1 MVQMTD
7 NQVRTS
13 VRHLVEFILRGGDI
27 DSRRGSGRDVEAM
40 QAGARL
46 HRKIQ
51 KSMDGGYAAE
61 VGLKGEFPVGDVI
74 ICLEGRADG
83 IITNVD
89 GVTIDEI
96 KGIYADVKRL
106 EAPVPVHRAQAMC
119 YAYLYGTQKGLET
132 ISIRMTYATLETDD
146 IRYFHEQFSME
157 DLTEWFMDVIEAY
170 GKWANFLYHHRI
182 RRNLTIEK
190 AEFPFSYRPGQ
201 KKLAASVY
209 KTIEAKNRLFVQAPT
224 GIGKTMSV
232 IYPAVKALGEG
243 KGERIFYLTAKTI
256 TRTAA
261 EDAFKLLQDRG
272 LFFSTVTLTAKE
284 KLCPMEKCECN
295 PVMCPRAKGHF
306 DRVNDAVFD
315 LIQQK
320 ERITREDVLEF
331 AERYEVCPHEFD
343 LDISDWVDGII
354 CDYNYAFD
362 PNVQL
367 KRDFG
372 EGVTC
377 DHIFLIDEAHN
388 LVERARE
395 MYSAEIYKEDF
406 LAVMKLVKPYSK
418 KLESKLSRC
427 NRLLLELKRECE
439 DWNLVESIDHLA
451 LAVEGALGAIEDFEE
466 EQPHFHQQEP
476 LTELYLNLRHFMNM
490 YMRLDECYRIYTEHT
505 SIGFKIK
512 LFCINPL
519 NNLEECLEKAAATVF
534 FSATLLPI
542 QYYRTLLSNRKEDYT
557 VYLDSPFAE
566 ENRLICIGR
575 DVTSRY
581 TRRNQNEFE
590 RIGRYIGQ
598 MVRERNGNY
607 LVFFPSYRY
616 LDEVLKVLES
626 RFMGDSQPID
636 SAEGVSD
643 NFSERG
649 LQESA
654 DRDVNKASEQE
665 KKFQP
670 DVEILA
676 QAPGMNEKE
685 KEEFLERFSENR
697 EGSLLGLCVM
707 GGIFS
712 EGIDLTGDKLIGVA
726 VVGTGLPQVCTER
739 EILKQY
745 FDETMGEGFAYA
757 YQYPGMNKVLQAA
770 GRVIRTEKDRGVILL
785 LDDRFLRED
794 YQKLFPREW
803 NHFVNVRADSVRKP
817 ISMFWDGDIL
827 FE

>member
-1 MVQMTD
+1 MVQITE

-13 VRHLVEFILRGGDI
+13 VRHLVEFILRSGDI
-27 DSRRGSGRDVEAM
+27 DNRRGGVRDAEAM

-61 VGLKGEFPVGDVI
+61 VGLKGEFPVGDVV
-74 ICLEGRADG
+74 ICVEGRADG
-83 IITNVD
+83 IITSAD

-96 KGIYADVKRL
+96 KGMYMDVDRL

-119 YAYLYGTQKGLET
+119 YAYLYGTQNQLEN
-132 ISIRMTYATLETDD
+132 INIRMTYATLETEQ
-146 IRYFHEQFSME
+146 IRYFHEAFTVE
-157 DLTEWFMDVIEAY
+157 ELAEWFDGLMESY

-182 RRNLTIEK
+182 RRDRSILE
-190 AEFPFSYRPGQ
+190 AEFPFDYRPGQ

-209 KTIEAKNRLFVQAPT
+209 RTIEAGNRLFVQAPT

-232 IYPAVKALGEG
+232 IYPAVKAMGEG

-261 EDAFKLLQDRG
+261 EEAFRILQDRG

-284 KLCPMEKCECN
+284 KLCPLEKCECN
-295 PVMCPRAKGHF
+295 PDHCPRARGHF
-306 DRVNDAVFD
+306 DRVNDAVFS
-315 LIQQK
+315 LIQEK

-331 AERYEVCPHEFD
+331 AERYQVCPHEFD

-372 EGVTC
+372 DGVSC
-377 DHIFLIDEAHN
+377 DHILLIDEAHN
-388 LVERARE
+388 LVDRARE
-395 MYSAEIYKEDF
+395 MYSAEIIKEEF

-427 NRLLLELKRECE
+427 NRLLLELKRECG
-439 DWNLVESIDHLA
+439 DWKVVDSIDHLA
-451 LAVEGALGAIEDFEE
+451 LAVESALGAIEDFEE
-466 EQPHFHQQEP
+466 ENPHAADQEQ
-476 LTELYLNLRHFMNM
+476 LGELYLRLRHFLNM
-490 YMRLDECYRIYTEHT
+490 YAGLDGCYRIYTEHC
-505 SIGFKIK
+505 SQGFRLK
-512 LFCINPL
+512 LFCVNPV
-519 NNLEECLEKAAATVF
+519 NHLEQCLQKAAAAVF

-542 QYYRTLLSNRKEDYT
+542 QYYRTLLSDRKEDYT
-557 VYLDSPFAE
+557 IYLDSPFAE
-566 ENRLICIGR
+566 ENRLLCIGR

-581 TRRNQNEFE
+581 TRRNQDEFR
-590 RIGRYIGQ
+590 RIGGYLRKMIL
-598 MVRERNGNY
+598 EKSGNY

-616 LDEVLKVLES
+616 LDEVSKVL
-626 RFMGDSQPID
+626 
-636 SAEGVSD
+636 
-643 NFSERG
+643 
-649 LQESA
+649 QEE
-654 DRDVNKASEQE
+654 V
-665 KKFQP
+665 P
-670 DVEILA
+670 DGEDGPAAEILT
-676 QAPGMNEKE
+676 QTPGMGERE
-685 KEEFLERFSENR
+685 KEEFLQRFSEER
-697 EGSLLGLCVM
+697 DGALLGLCVM

-712 EGIDLTGDKLIGVA
+712 EGIDLTGDRLIGVA
-726 VVGTGLPQVCTER
+726 IVGTGLPQVCTER

-770 GRVIRTEKDRGVILL
+770 GRVIRTEKDRGIIVL
-785 LDDRFLRED
+785 LDDRFLRSD
-794 YQKLFPREW
+794 YQRLFPREW
-803 NHFVNVRADSVRKP
+803 NHFVTVRENSFREP
-817 ISMFWDGDIL
+817 LSRFWNGDIL
-827 FE
+827 FQ

>member
-27 DSRRGSGRDVEAM
+27 DNRRGGGKDVEAM

-51 KSMDGGYAAE
+51 KSMDGSYAAE
-61 VGLKGEFPVGDVI
+61 VGLKGEFLIGDVV

-83 IITNVD
+83 IITTDD
-89 GVTIDEI
+89 GVIIDEI
-96 KGIYADVKRL
+96 KGIYADVTRL
-106 EAPVPVHRAQAMC
+106 EAPIPVHRGQAMC
-119 YAYLYGTQKGLET
+119 YAYLYGTQKNLEM
-132 ISIRMTYATLETDD
+132 ISIRMTYATLETEE
-146 IRYFHEQFSME
+146 IRYFNEQFSME
-157 DLTEWFMDVIEAY
+157 ELAKWFDGVIGVY

-182 RRNLTIEK
+182 KRNLTIEK

-201 KKLAASVY
+201 KKLASSVY
-209 KTIEAKNRLFVQAPT
+209 KTIEARNRLFVQAPT

-243 KGERIFYLTAKTI
+243 KGDRIFYLTAKTI

-261 EDAFKLLQDRG
+261 EDAFRILQDRG

-284 KLCPMEKCECN
+284 KLCPMDKCECN
-295 PVMCPRAKGHF
+295 PDMCPRAKGHF

-331 AERYEVCPHEFD
+331 AEKYQVCPHEFD

-372 EGVTC
+372 EGVNC

-395 MYSAEIYKEDF
+395 MYSAEVYKEDF

-439 DWNLVESIDHLA
+439 EWKLVESIDHLA
-451 LAVEGALGAIEDFEE
+451 LAIEGALGAIEDFEE

-490 YMRLDECYRIYTEHT
+490 YMRLDGCYRIYTEH
-505 SIGFKIK
+505 SSSGFKIK

-519 NNLEECLEKAAATVF
+519 NNLDECLKKAAATVF
-534 FSATLLPI
+534 FSATMLPI
-542 QYYRTLLSNRKEDYT
+542 QYYRTLLSDRKEDYT

-581 TRRNQNEFE
+581 TRRNQSEFE
-590 RIGRYIGQ
+590 RIGGYIEQ
-598 MVRERNGNY
+598 MIQGRAGNY

-616 LDEVLKVLES
+616 LDEVMRELE
-626 RFMGDSQPID
+626 RIVGDKKSLTTEKMDQRRPI
-636 SAEGVSD
+636 
-643 NFSERG
+643 N
-649 LQESA
+649 
-654 DRDVNKASEQE
+654 
-665 KKFQP
+665 
-670 DVEILA
+670 VEIFA

-697 EGSLLGLCVM
+697 SGSLLGLCVM
-707 GGIFS
+707 GGIFA
-712 EGIDLTGDKLIGVA
+712 EGIDLTGDRLIGVA

-745 FDETMGEGFAYA
+745 FDETLGEGFAYA
-757 YQYPGMNKVLQAA
+757 YRYPGMNKVLQAA

-794 YQKLFPREW
+794 YQNLFPREW
-803 NHFVNVRADSVRKP
+803 NHFVTVQANSVHEP
-817 ISMFWDGDIL
+817 LSMFWNGDIL
-827 FE
+827 F

>member
-1 MVQMTD
+1 
-7 NQVRTS
+7 
-13 VRHLVEFILRGGDI
+13 
-27 DSRRGSGRDVEAM
+27 M

-61 VGLKGEFPVGDVI
+61 VGLKGEFPVGDVV

-83 IITNVD
+83 IITTAD
-89 GVTIDEI
+89 GVTVDEI
-96 KGIYADVKRL
+96 KGIYADVSRL

-119 YAYLYGTQKGLET
+119 YAWLYGSQKGLET
-132 ISIRMTYATLETDD
+132 ISIRMTYATLETED
-146 IRYFHEQFSME
+146 IRYFHEQFTME
-157 DLTEWFMDVIEAY
+157 ELSKWFDEVIEAY

-182 RRNLTIEK
+182 RRNQTIAG
-190 AEFPFSYRPGQ
+190 AEFPFAYRPGQ

-209 KTIEAKNRLFVQAPT
+209 KTIEARNRLFVQAPT

-261 EDAFKLLQDRG
+261 EEAFKILQDRG

-295 PVMCPRAKGHF
+295 PDLCPRAKGHF
-306 DRVNDAVFD
+306 DRVNDAVFA
-315 LIQQK
+315 LIQEK
-320 ERITREDVLEF
+320 ERITREDVLAF
-331 AERYEVCPHEFD
+331 AERYQVCPHEFD

-367 KRDFG
+367 KRAFG
-372 EGVTC
+372 ESVSC
-377 DHIFLIDEAHN
+377 DHILLIDEAHN

-395 MYSAEIYKEDF
+395 MYSAEILKEDF

-439 DWNLVESIDHLA
+439 SWKLVDSVDHLA

-466 EQPHFHQQEP
+466 EIPHFGSQEQ
-476 LTELYLNLRHFMNM
+476 LSELYLNLRHFMNM
-490 YMRLDECYRIYTEHT
+490 YTRLDKCYRIYTEHC
-505 SIGFKIK
+505 SEGFRLK
-512 LFCINPL
+512 LFCINPV
-519 NNLEECLEKAAATVF
+519 NNLDECIQRAAATVF

-542 QYYRTLLSNRKEDYT
+542 QYYRTLLSDRKEDYT

-566 ENRLICIGR
+566 ENRLLVIGR

-581 TRRNQNEFE
+581 TRRNQSEFR
-590 RIGRYIGQ
+590 RIGEYIWK
-598 MVRERNGNY
+598 MVQEKPGNY
-607 LVFFPSYRY
+607 LAFFPSYRY
-616 LDEVLKVLES
+616 LDEVLSVLGRKNDNS
-626 RFMGDSQPID
+626 TL
-636 SAEGVSD
+636 SD
-643 NFSERG
+643 DE
-649 LQESA
+649 
-654 DRDVNKASEQE
+654 
-665 KKFQP
+665 
-670 DVEILA
+670 VEIEGKVYRYISSDGEESVETEKYLPVRIVS
-676 QAPGMNEKE
+676 QTPGMNERE
-685 KEEFLERFSENR
+685 KEEFLETFSEEH

-712 EGIDLTGDKLIGVA
+712 EGIDLTGDRLIGVA
-726 VVGTGLPQVCTER
+726 IVGTGLPQVCTER

-745 FDETMGEGFAYA
+745 FDETLGAGFSYA

-770 GRVIRTEKDRGVILL
+770 GRVIRTEKDRGVIVL

-794 YQKLFPREW
+794 YQNLFPREW
-803 NHFVNVRADSVRKP
+803 NHFVTVREGGFSEP
-817 ISMFWDGDIL
+817 LSMFWNGDVL
-827 FE
+827 F

>member
-1 MVQMTD
+1 MVQMND
-7 NQVRTS
+7 NQVRIS

-27 DSRRGSGRDVEAM
+27 DNRRGGGRDTDAM

-51 KSMDGGYAAE
+51 KSMDGSYASE
-61 VGLKGEFPVGDVI
+61 VMLKGEFPIDDVV

-83 IITNVD
+83 IITNIE

-96 KGIYADVKRL
+96 KGIYADVGRL

-119 YAYLYGTQKGLET
+119 YAYLYGTQKELET
-132 ISIRMTYATLETDD
+132 ISIRMTYATLETED
-146 IRYFHEQFSME
+146 IRYFHEQFTME
-157 DLTEWFMDVIEAY
+157 ELTAWFDEVIGAY
-170 GKWANFLYHHRI
+170 GKWANFLYHHRVK
-182 RRNLTIEK
+182 RNQTIVD
-190 AEFPFSYRPGQ
+190 AEFPFAYRPGQ
-201 KKLAASVY
+201 RKLAASVY
-209 KTIEAKNRLFVQAPT
+209 RTIEAKNRLFVQAPT

-232 IYPAVKALGEG
+232 IYPAVKAMGEG

-261 EDAFKLLQDRG
+261 EDAFRILQDRG

-295 PVMCPRAKGHF
+295 PDHCPRAKGHF

-315 LIQQK
+315 LIRKK
-320 ERITREDVLEF
+320 ERITREDVLEY
-331 AERYEVCPHEFD
+331 AERYQVCPHEFD

-372 EGVTC
+372 EGIKLN
-377 DHIFLIDEAHN
+377 HIFLIDEAHN

-395 MYSAEIYKEDF
+395 MYSAELYKEDF
-406 LAVMKLVKPYSK
+406 LAVMRLVKPYGK

-427 NRLLLELKRECE
+427 NKLLLELKRECE
-439 DWNLVESIDHLA
+439 DWKLVESVDHLA

-466 EQPHFHQQEP
+466 EYPRFPSQEP
-476 LTELYLNLRHFMNM
+476 LSELYLNLRHFMNM
-490 YMRLDECYRIYTEHT
+490 YTRLDGCYRIYTEHV
-505 SIGFKIK
+505 GDRFRLK
-512 LFCINPL
+512 LFCVNPV
-519 NNLEECLEKAAATVF
+519 NNLEECLQKAVATVF

-542 QYYRTLLSNRKEDYT
+542 QYYRTLLSDRKEDYT

-566 ENRLICIGR
+566 ENRLLVIGR

-590 RIGRYIGQ
+590 RIGSYIRK
-598 MVRERNGNY
+598 MVQAKPGNY

-616 LDEVLKVLES
+616 LDEVLKVLEREEAAEMVGAS
-626 RFMGDSQPID
+626 GRSVENECPI
-636 SAEGVSD
+636 EELLGE
-643 NFSERG
+643 SEKCSEAGIR
-649 LQESA
+649 A
-654 DRDVNKASEQE
+654 DGI
-665 KKFQP
+665 
-670 DVEILA
+670 EILP
-676 QAPGMNEKE
+676 QTPGMNERE
-685 KEEFLERFSENR
+685 KEEFLEKFAEER
-697 EGSLLGLCVM
+697 EHSLLGLCVM

-726 VVGTGLPQVCTER
+726 VVGTGLPQVCNER

-745 FDETMGEGFAYA
+745 FDETMGAGFAYA

-770 GRVIRTEKDRGVILL
+770 GRVIRTEKDRGVIVL
-785 LDDRFLRED
+785 LDDRFLRAD
-794 YQKLFPREW
+794 YQHLFPREW
-803 NHFVNVRADSVRKP
+803 NHFVTVREDGFQEPLVK
-817 ISMFWDGDIL
+817 FWSGGIL

>member
-1 MVQMTD
+1 MVQMND
-7 NQVRTS
+7 NQVRIS

-27 DSRRGSGRDVEAM
+27 DNRRGGGRDVEAM

-51 KSMDGGYAAE
+51 KSMDGSYAAE
-61 VGLKGEFPVGDVI
+61 VMLRGEFPVGDVV

-83 IITNVD
+83 IITNIE

-96 KGIYADVKRL
+96 KGIYADVGRL

-119 YAYLYGTQKGLET
+119 YAYLYGTQKELET
-132 ISIRMTYATLETDD
+132 ISIRMTYATLETED
-146 IRYFHEQFSME
+146 IRYFHEQFTME
-157 DLTEWFMDVIEAY
+157 ELTNWFNELIEAY
-170 GKWANFLYHHRI
+170 GKWANFLYHHRVK
-182 RRNLTIEK
+182 RNQTIVN
-190 AEFPFSYRPGQ
+190 AEFPFDYRPGQ
-201 KKLAASVY
+201 KKLVASVY
-209 KTIEAKNRLFVQAPT
+209 RTIEAKNRLFVQAPT

-232 IYPAVKALGEG
+232 IYPAMKAMGEG

-261 EDAFKLLQDRG
+261 EDAFRILQDRG

-284 KLCPMEKCECN
+284 KLCPMDKCDCN
-295 PVMCPRAKGHF
+295 PDLCPRAKGHF
-306 DRVNDAVFD
+306 DRVNDAVFA
-315 LIQQK
+315 LIREK

-331 AERYEVCPHEFD
+331 AEAYQVCPHEFD

-367 KRDFG
+367 KRAFG
-372 EGVTC
+372 DGGSR
-377 DHIFLIDEAHN
+377 DHLFLIDEAHN

-395 MYSAEIYKEDF
+395 MYSAELYKEDF

-427 NRLLLELKRECE
+427 NKLLLELKRECE
-439 DWNLVESIDHLA
+439 NWKLVESVDHFA
-451 LAVEGALGAIEDFEE
+451 LAVEGALGAVEDFEE
-466 EQPHFHQQEP
+466 ENPHFPGQEP
-476 LTELYLNLRHFMNM
+476 LGELYLNLRHFMNM
-490 YMRLDECYRIYTEHT
+490 YTRLDDCYRIYTEHR
-505 SIGFKIK
+505 GDRFMLK
-512 LFCINPL
+512 LFCVNPV
-519 NNLEECLEKAAATVF
+519 NNLEECLQKAAATVF

-566 ENRLICIGR
+566 ENRLLVVSK

-581 TRRNQNEFE
+581 KRRNRSEFE
-590 RIGRYIGQ
+590 RIGGYIRR
-598 MVRERNGNY
+598 MVQAKPGNY

-616 LDEVLKVLES
+616 LDEVLKVLERTLPEEKES
-626 RFMGDSQPID
+626 ELSPI
-636 SAEGVSD
+636 EELLG
-643 NFSERG
+643 
-649 LQESA
+649 ESA
-654 DRDVNKASEQE
+654 PRKT
-665 KKFQP
+665 
-670 DVEILA
+670 EIEVLP
-676 QAPGMNEKE
+676 QLPGMNERDKE
-685 KEEFLERFSENR
+685 DFLEKFAIHR
-697 EGSLLGLCVM
+697 EHSLLGLCVM

-726 VVGTGLPQVCTER
+726 VVGTGLPQVCNER
-739 EILKQY
+739 ELLKQY

-770 GRVIRTEKDRGVILL
+770 GRVIRTEKDRGVIVL

-794 YQKLFPREW
+794 YQNLFPREW
-803 NHFVNVRADSVRKP
+803 NHFVTVREGGLEEALER
-817 ISMFWDGDIL
+817 FWSGDIL

>member
-1 MVQMTD
+1 MLQMND
-7 NQVRTS
+7 NQVRIS

-27 DSRRGSGRDVEAM
+27 DNRRGGGRDVEAM

-51 KSMDGGYAAE
+51 KSMDGSYAAE
-61 VGLKGEFPVGDVI
+61 VMLKGEFPVGDVV

-83 IITNVD
+83 IITNIE
-89 GVTIDEI
+89 GVTVDEI
-96 KGIYADVKRL
+96 KGIYADVGRL

-119 YAYLYGTQKGLET
+119 YAYLYGTQRELET
-132 ISIRMTYATLETDD
+132 ISIRMTYATLETED

-157 DLTEWFMDVIEAY
+157 ELTTWFDEVINAY

-182 RRNLTIEK
+182 RRNQTIMS
-190 AEFPFSYRPGQ
+190 AEFPFDYRPGQ

-209 KTIEAKNRLFVQAPT
+209 RTIEAKNRLFVQAPT

-232 IYPAVKALGEG
+232 IYPAVKAMGEG

-261 EDAFKLLQDRG
+261 EDAFQILQDRG

-295 PVMCPRAKGHF
+295 PEHCPRAKGHF
-306 DRVNDAVFD
+306 DRVNDAVFA
-315 LIQQK
+315 LIQEK
-320 ERITREDVLEF
+320 ERIAREDVLEF
-331 AERYEVCPHEFD
+331 AERYQVCPHEFD

-367 KRDFG
+367 KRAFG
-372 EGVTC
+372 EGAGR

-395 MYSAEIYKEDF
+395 MYSAELYKEDF
-406 LAVMKLVKPYSK
+406 LAVMRLVKPYSK

-427 NRLLLELKRECE
+427 NKLLLELKRECE
-439 DWNLVESIDHLA
+439 DWKPVESVDHLA

-466 EQPHFHQQEP
+466 ENPHFPSQEP
-476 LTELYLNLRHFMNM
+476 LGELYLNLRHFMNM
-490 YMRLDECYRIYTEHT
+490 YIRLDGGYRVYTEHC
-505 SIGFKIK
+505 GDRFRLK
-512 LFCINPL
+512 LFCVNPV
-519 NNLEECLEKAAATVF
+519 NNLEECLQKAAATVF

-566 ENRLICIGR
+566 ENRLLVIGR

-581 TRRNQNEFE
+581 TRRNQSEFE
-590 RIGRYIGQ
+590 RIGGYIRK
-598 MVRERNGNY
+598 MVQSKSGNY

-616 LDEVLKVLES
+616 LDEVLRVLE
-626 RFMGDSQPID
+626 RGDASDVADVLSQTSKLASPIEELPD
-636 SAEGVSD
+636 AVEK
-643 NFSERG
+643 R
-649 LQESA
+649 LESGEA
-654 DRDVNKASEQE
+654 VRTGGI
-665 KKFQP
+665 
-670 DVEILA
+670 EILP
-676 QAPGMNEKE
+676 QMPGMNERE
-685 KEEFLERFSENR
+685 KEEFLEKFAEER
-697 EGSLLGLCVM
+697 EHSLLGLCVM

-726 VVGTGLPQVCTER
+726 IVGTGLPQVCNER

-770 GRVIRTEKDRGVILL
+770 GRVIRTEKDRGVIVL

-794 YQKLFPREW
+794 YQNLFPREW
-803 NHFVNVRADSVRKP
+803 NHFVTVRQDGFEEPLSK
-817 ISMFWDGDIL
+817 FWSGSIL

>member
-1 MVQMTD
+1 VNSSAMVKFTGEWRVLNGEINRRVRNMVQMND
-7 NQVRTS
+7 NQVRIS
-13 VRHLVEFILRGGDI
+13 VRHLVEFILRSGDI
-27 DSRRGSGRDVEAM
+27 DNRRGGGRDVEAM

-51 KSMDGGYAAE
+51 KSMDGSYASE
-61 VGLKGEFPVGDVI
+61 VMLRGEFPVGDVV

-83 IITNVD
+83 IITNIE

-96 KGIYADVKRL
+96 KGIYADVGRL

-119 YAYLYGTQKGLET
+119 YAYLYGTQKELET
-132 ISIRMTYATLETDD
+132 ISIRMTYATLETED
-146 IRYFHEQFSME
+146 IRYFHEQFAME
-157 DLTEWFMDVIEAY
+157 ELAAWFDGVIKAY
-170 GKWANFLYHHRI
+170 GKWANFFYHHRVK
-182 RRNLTIEK
+182 RNQTIVD
-190 AEFPFSYRPGQ
+190 AEFPFAYRPGQ

-209 KTIEAKNRLFVQAPT
+209 RTVEAKNRLFVQAPT

-232 IYPAVKALGEG
+232 IYPAVKAMGEG

-261 EDAFKLLQDRG
+261 EDAFRILQDRG

-295 PVMCPRAKGHF
+295 PDHCPRAKGHF
-306 DRVNDAVFD
+306 DRVNEAVFD
-315 LIQQK
+315 LIQKK

-331 AERYEVCPHEFD
+331 AETYQVCPHEFD

-372 EGVTC
+372 EGIKLN
-377 DHIFLIDEAHN
+377 HIFLIDEAHN

-395 MYSAEIYKEDF
+395 MYSAELYKEDF
-406 LAVMKLVKPYSK
+406 LAVMRLVKPYSK

-427 NRLLLELKRECE
+427 NKLLLELKRECE
-439 DWNLVESIDHLA
+439 DWKLVESVDHLA
-451 LAVEGALGAIEDFEE
+451 MAVEGALGAIEDFEE
-466 EQPHFHQQEP
+466 ENPHFPGQEP
-476 LTELYLNLRHFMNM
+476 LGELYLNLRHFMNM
-490 YMRLDECYRIYTEHT
+490 YTRLDDCYRIYTEHQ
-505 SIGFKIK
+505 GDRFRLK
-512 LFCINPL
+512 LFCVNPV
-519 NNLEECLEKAAATVF
+519 NNLEECLQKAAATIF

-566 ENRLICIGR
+566 ENRLLVIGR

-581 TRRNQNEFE
+581 TRRTQNEFE
-590 RIGRYIGQ
+590 RIGGYIRKMIEAKQ
-598 MVRERNGNY
+598 GNY

-616 LDEVLKVLES
+616 LDEVYRVLEH
-626 RFMGDSQPID
+626 I
-636 SAEGVSD
+636 E
-643 NFSERG
+643 EI
-649 LQESA
+649 
-654 DRDVNKASEQE
+654 
-665 KKFQP
+665 
-670 DVEILA
+670 EILF
-676 QAPGMNEKE
+676 QTPGMNERE
-685 KEEFLERFSENR
+685 KEEFLEKFAEERDH
-697 EGSLLGLCVM
+697 SLLGLCVM

-712 EGIDLTGDKLIGVA
+712 EGIDLTGDRLIGVV
-726 VVGTGLPQVCTER
+726 VVGTGLPQVCNER

-770 GRVIRTEKDRGVILL
+770 GRVIRTEKDRGVIVL
-785 LDDRFLRED
+785 LDDRFLRND
-794 YQKLFPREW
+794 YQRLFPREW
-803 NHFVNVRADSVRKP
+803 NYFVTVREDGFQESLVK
-817 ISMFWDGDIL
+817 FWSGSIL

>member
-1 MVQMTD
+1 MVQMND
-7 NQVRTS
+7 NQVRIS
-13 VRHLVEFILRGGDI
+13 VRHLVEFILRSGDI
-27 DSRRGSGRDVEAM
+27 DNRRGGGRDVEAM

-51 KSMDGGYAAE
+51 KSMDGSYASE
-61 VGLKGEFPVGDVI
+61 VMLRDEFPVGDVV

-83 IITNVD
+83 IITNIE

-96 KGIYADVKRL
+96 KGIYADVGRL

-119 YAYLYGTQKGLET
+119 YAYLYGTQKELET
-132 ISIRMTYATLETDD
+132 ISIRMTYATLETED
-146 IRYFHEQFSME
+146 IRYFHEQFAME
-157 DLTEWFMDVIEAY
+157 ELAAWFDGVIKAY
-170 GKWANFLYHHRI
+170 GKWANFLYHHRMK
-182 RRNLTIEK
+182 RNQTIVD
-190 AEFPFSYRPGQ
+190 AEFPFAYRPGQ

-209 KTIEAKNRLFVQAPT
+209 RTIEAKNRLFVQAPT

-232 IYPAVKALGEG
+232 IYPAVKAMGEG

-261 EDAFKLLQDRG
+261 EDAFRILQDRG

-295 PVMCPRAKGHF
+295 PDHCPRAKGHF
-306 DRVNDAVFD
+306 DRVNEAVFD
-315 LIQQK
+315 LIQKK

-331 AERYEVCPHEFD
+331 AETYQVCPHEFD

-372 EGVTC
+372 EGIKLN
-377 DHIFLIDEAHN
+377 HIFLIDEAHN

-395 MYSAEIYKEDF
+395 MYSAELYKEDF
-406 LAVMKLVKPYSK
+406 LAVMRLVKPYSK

-427 NRLLLELKRECE
+427 NKLLLELKRECE
-439 DWNLVESIDHLA
+439 DWKLVESVDHLA
-451 LAVEGALGAIEDFEE
+451 MAVEGALGAIEDFEE
-466 EQPHFHQQEP
+466 ENPHFPGQEP
-476 LTELYLNLRHFMNM
+476 LGELYLNLRHFMNM
-490 YMRLDECYRIYTEHT
+490 YTRLDDCYRIYTEHQ
-505 SIGFKIK
+505 GDRFRLK
-512 LFCINPL
+512 LFCVNPV
-519 NNLEECLEKAAATVF
+519 NNLEECLQKAAATIF

-566 ENRLICIGR
+566 ENRLLVIGR

-581 TRRNQNEFE
+581 TRRTQNEFE
-590 RIGRYIGQ
+590 RIGGYIRKMIEAKQ
-598 MVRERNGNY
+598 GNY

-616 LDEVLKVLES
+616 LDEVYRVLEH
-626 RFMGDSQPID
+626 I
-636 SAEGVSD
+636 E
-643 NFSERG
+643 EI
-649 LQESA
+649 
-654 DRDVNKASEQE
+654 
-665 KKFQP
+665 
-670 DVEILA
+670 EILF
-676 QAPGMNEKE
+676 QTPGMNERE
-685 KEEFLERFSENR
+685 KEEFLEKFAEER
-697 EGSLLGLCVM
+697 EHSLLGLCVM

-712 EGIDLTGDKLIGVA
+712 EGIDLTGDRLIGVV
-726 VVGTGLPQVCTER
+726 VVGTGLPQVCNER

-745 FDETMGEGFAYA
+745 FDEDMGEGFAYA

-770 GRVIRTEKDRGVILL
+770 GRVIRTEKDRGVIVL
-785 LDDRFLRED
+785 LDDRFLRND
-794 YQKLFPREW
+794 YQRLFPREW
-803 NHFVNVRADSVRKP
+803 NHFVTVREDGFQESLVK
-817 ISMFWDGDIL
+817 FWSGSIL

>member
-61 VGLKGEFPVGDVI
+61 VGLKGEFPVGDVV

-83 IITNVD
+83 IITTAD
-89 GVTIDEI
+89 GVTVDEI
-96 KGIYADVKRL
+96 KGIYADVSRL

-119 YAYLYGTQKGLET
+119 YAWLYGSQKGLET
-132 ISIRMTYATLETDD
+132 ISIRMTYATLETED
-146 IRYFHEQFSME
+146 IRYFHEQFTME
-157 DLTEWFMDVIEAY
+157 ELSKWFDEVIEAY

-182 RRNLTIEK
+182 RRNQTIAG
-190 AEFPFSYRPGQ
+190 AEFPFAYRPGQ

-209 KTIEAKNRLFVQAPT
+209 KTIEARNRLFVQAPT

-261 EDAFKLLQDRG
+261 EEAFKILQDRG

-295 PVMCPRAKGHF
+295 PDLCPRAKGHF
-306 DRVNDAVFD
+306 DRVNDAVFA
-315 LIQQK
+315 LIQEK
-320 ERITREDVLEF
+320 ERITREDVLAF
-331 AERYEVCPHEFD
+331 AERYQVCPHEFD

-367 KRDFG
+367 KRAFG
-372 EGVTC
+372 ESVSC
-377 DHIFLIDEAHN
+377 DHILLIDEAHN

-395 MYSAEIYKEDF
+395 MYSAEILKEDF

-439 DWNLVESIDHLA
+439 SWKLVDSVDHLA

-466 EQPHFHQQEP
+466 EIPHFGSQEQ
-476 LTELYLNLRHFMNM
+476 LSELYLNLRHFMNM
-490 YMRLDECYRIYTEHT
+490 YTRLDKCYRIYTEHC
-505 SIGFKIK
+505 SEGFRLK
-512 LFCINPL
+512 LFCINPV
-519 NNLEECLEKAAATVF
+519 NNLDECIQRAAATVF

-542 QYYRTLLSNRKEDYT
+542 QYYRTLLSDRKEDYT

-566 ENRLICIGR
+566 ENRLLVIGR

-581 TRRNQNEFE
+581 TRRNQSEFR
-590 RIGRYIGQ
+590 RIGEYIWK
-598 MVRERNGNY
+598 MVQEKPGNY
-607 LVFFPSYRY
+607 LAFFPSYRY
-616 LDEVLKVLES
+616 LDEVLSVLGRKNDNS
-626 RFMGDSQPID
+626 TL
-636 SAEGVSD
+636 SD
-643 NFSERG
+643 DE
-649 LQESA
+649 
-654 DRDVNKASEQE
+654 
-665 KKFQP
+665 
-670 DVEILA
+670 VEIEGKVYRYISSDGEESVETEKYLPVRIVS
-676 QAPGMNEKE
+676 QTPGMNERE
-685 KEEFLERFSENR
+685 KEEFLETFSEEH

-712 EGIDLTGDKLIGVA
+712 EGIDLTGDRLIGVA
-726 VVGTGLPQVCTER
+726 IVGTGLPQVCTER

-745 FDETMGEGFAYA
+745 FDETLGAGFSYA

-770 GRVIRTEKDRGVILL
+770 GRVIRTEKDRGVIVL

-794 YQKLFPREW
+794 YQNLFPREW
-803 NHFVNVRADSVRKP
+803 NHFVTVREGGFSEP
-817 ISMFWDGDIL
+817 LSMFWNGDVL
-827 FE
+827 F

>member
-27 DSRRGSGRDVEAM
+27 DNRRGGGKDVEAM

-51 KSMDGGYAAE
+51 KSMDGSYAAE
-61 VGLKGEFPVGDVI
+61 VVLKGEFPVGDVV

-83 IITNVD
+83 IITGAD

-96 KGIYADVKRL
+96 KGVYADVSRM

-119 YAYLYGTQKGLET
+119 YAYLYGSQKNLET
-132 ISIRMTYATLETDD
+132 ISIRMTYATLETEN
-146 IRYFHEQFSME
+146 INYFYEQFTME
-157 DLTEWFMDVIEAY
+157 DLTGWFNEVIEAY
-170 GKWANFLYHHRI
+170 GEWANFLYHHRI
-182 RRNLTIEK
+182 RRNLTIK
-190 AEFPFSYRPGQ
+190 NAEFPFAYRPGQ
-201 KKLAASVY
+201 KKLASSVY
-209 KTIEAKNRLFVQAPT
+209 KTIEARNRLFVQAPT

-261 EDAFKLLQDRG
+261 EEAFRILQDRG

-284 KLCPMEKCECN
+284 KLCPMEKYECN
-295 PVMCPRAKGHF
+295 PDMCPRAKGHF
-306 DRVNDAVFD
+306 DRVNDAVFE
-315 LIQQK
+315 LIQEK
-320 ERITREDVLEF
+320 ERITREDVLEY
-331 AERYEVCPHEFD
+331 AERYQICPHEFD

-372 EGVTC
+372 EGVNC

-395 MYSAEIYKEDF
+395 MYSAELYKEDF

-439 DWNLVESIDHLA
+439 NWKLVESIDHLA

-490 YMRLDECYRIYTEHT
+490 YMRLDGCYRIYTEH
-505 SIGFKIK
+505 SSAGFKIK
-512 LFCINPL
+512 LFCVNPV
-519 NNLEECLEKAAATVF
+519 NNLEECLNKAAATVF

-542 QYYRTLLSNRKEDYT
+542 QYYRTLLSSRKEDYT
-557 VYLDSPFAE
+557 VYLDSPFSE
-566 ENRLICIGR
+566 DNRLICIGR

-590 RIGRYIGQ
+590 RIGGYIEQ
-598 MVRERNGNY
+598 MVRGKSGNY

-616 LDEVLKVLES
+616 LDEVLRVLEKNIGARPVGGEVIGELEISTDTQEIPENS
-626 RFMGDSQPID
+626 RISGNGES
-636 SAEGVSD
+636 EKRD
-643 NFSERG
+643 NSRI
-649 LQESA
+649 
-654 DRDVNKASEQE
+654 
-665 KKFQP
+665 
-670 DVEILA
+670 EIFA
-676 QAPGMNEKE
+676 QTPGMNEKE
-685 KEEFLERFSENR
+685 KEEFLERFSAER
-697 EGSLLGLCVM
+697 TDSLLGLCVM

-712 EGIDLTGDKLIGVA
+712 EGIDLTGDRLIGVA

-739 EILKQY
+739 EILKRY

-785 LDDRFLRED
+785 LDDRFMRED
-794 YQKLFPREW
+794 YQNLFPREW
-803 NHFVNVRADSVRKP
+803 NRYVTVRENSVHEP
-817 ISMFWDGDIL
+817 LAMFWNGDIL
-827 FE
+827 FQ